1 MIDVYLIVG
10 SFILA
15 MVALGLIRIVRGPN
29 TADRMMAAQLL
40 GTGGVAI
47 LLLFSVATAAPSI
60 VDVALLLALLAAFA
74 TVAFVKDSPASSL
87 DTSKVADRS

>member
-1 MIDVYLIVG
+1 MTDVYLGVG

-47 LLLFSVATAAPSI
+47 LLLFAVATGTQSV

-74 TVAFVKDSPASSL
+74 AVAFVRDAPASSSGIAEA
-87 DTSKVADRS
+87 TDRS

>member
-1 MIDVYLIVG
+1 MIDVYLGIG

-15 MVALGLIRIVRGPN
+15 MVALGLVRIVRGPD

-47 LLLFSVATAAPSI
+47 LLLFAVATGTHIDRRCRPAACASGC
-60 VDVALLLALLAAFA
+60 VRRGCFCQRRAG
-74 TVAFVKDSPASSL
+74 FV
-87 DTSKVADRS
+87 V

>member
-1 MIDVYLIVG
+1 MTDVYLGVG

-15 MVALGLIRIVRGPN
+15 MIALGLIRIVRGPN
-29 TADRMMAAQLL
+29 AADRMMAAQLL

-47 LLLFSVATAAPSI
+47 LLLFAVAAGTQSV

-74 TVAFVKDSPASSL
+74 AVAFVRDAPASSSG
-87 DTSKVADRS
+87 TAEATDRS

>member
-1 MIDVYLIVG
+1 MIDVYLIIG

-15 MVALGLIRIVRGPN
+15 MVALGLIRIVRGPD

-74 TVAFVKDSPASSL
+74 AVAFVKDVPGSPSDISGA
-87 DTSKVADRS
+87 TDRS